1 MIEVRGLSK
10 RYGEKIA
17 VNNLSFSVAPGKVTG
32 FLGPNGAGKT
42 TTMRLILGLDYPRRR
57 DRRHSGKKYANLA
70 YPMREVGALIDAKA
84 VHGGRSAYN
93 HLLCL
98 AQTNNLPKR
107 RVGEVLELVGLTE
120 VARKRTKGF
129 SLGMSQ
135 RLGIAGTLL
144 GDPAVLMFDEPVNGL
159 DPEGILWI
167 RNLMRALA
175 AEGRTVFVSSHLMSE
190 MEHTA
195 DQLIV
200 IGRGQLLADCT
211 MEEFIARSSGQT
223 VRVSTP
229 QREQLAK
236 AVAEAG
242 GAVIPGGRR
251 PDGIALTVSGLNAT
265 QVGDIAFEH
274 GVRLHELTV
283 VRASLEAA
291 FMELTADSVEYRA
304 AGDEPG
310 QPPAPGQAAPA
321 SSPPRSSP
329 RWGSTAAKGGSDM
342 AVTTKQARP
351 PVLPPPSGRAGF
363 GGTLRSEFTKI
374 RSVRSTYWTLLV
386 LLAVSIGIGAAISAG
401 TAASWSHTS
410 ASDRAT
416 FDATQASIAG
426 LFYLGQLVIVVL
438 GAMVFTA
445 EYSTGMIRTSL
456 TAMPRRVTVYAAKVA
471 VFAVVALVV
480 TLVAAFI
487 AFFLGQSLLAS
498 THESATLSQPN
509 VLRAVVGSALY
520 VTLCGLFAFAAGAIM
535 RHTAAAI
542 TSVIGLLFV
551 IPILAHLL
559 PSSWYQDLDRWLPD
573 AAGRAISATVGGQDP
588 HLFSPWGQFSVFAV
602 YTVIL
607 LVVGGVLFLRRDA

>member
-10 RYGEKIA
+10 RYGEKLA
-17 VNNLSFSVAPGKVTG
+17 VNDLSFDVVPGKVTG

-42 TTMRLILGLDYPRRR
+42 TTMRLMLGLDYPNAGTVTI
-57 DRRHSGKKYANLA
+57 DGKKYASMA
-70 YPMREVGALIDAKA
+70 YPMREVGALLDAKA

-107 RVGEVLELVGLTE
+107 RVGEVLELVGLTD

-144 GDPAVLMFDEPVNGL
+144 GDPKILMFDEPVNGL

-167 RNLMRALA
+167 RNFMKALA

-195 DQLIV
+195 DHLIV
-200 IGRGQLLADCT
+200 IGRGQLLAECT

-223 VRVSTP
+223 VRVVTP
-229 QREQLAK
+229 QPDLLVK

-242 GAVIPGGRR
+242 GSAVNGA
-251 PDGIALTVSGLNAT
+251 DDALIVSGLVAA

-291 FMELTADSVEYRA
+291 FMELTADSVEYRGAEDQQAGA
-304 AGDEPG
+304 AQSGPGTAASAGTTRRARAARQRRGDLTWPR
-310 QPPAPGQAAPA
+310 
-321 SSPPRSSP
+321 SPPGRPRSCP
-329 RWGSTAAKGGSDM
+329 R
-342 AVTTKQARP
+342 RP
-351 PVLPPPSGRAGF
+351 AGLGF

-386 LLAVSIGIGAAISAG
+386 LLVVSVGIGAAICAG
-401 TAASWSHTS
+401 TAANWNQTS
-410 ASDRAT
+410 AADRAT
-416 FDATQASIAG
+416 FDATQVSIAG
-426 LFYLGQLVIVVL
+426 LFFLGQLVIVVF
-438 GAMVFTA
+438 GAMVLTA

-456 TAMPRRVTVYAAKVA
+456 TAMPRRVTIYTAKA
-471 VFAVVALVV
+471 LVFAIVALVV

-487 AFFLGQSLLAS
+487 AFFLGQALLSS
-498 THESATLSQPN
+498 THASATLSGPN
-509 VLRAVVGSALY
+509 VLRAVIGSALY
-520 VTLCGLFAFAAGAIM
+520 VTLCGLFAFAAGAIL
-535 RHTAAAI
+535 RHTAATI
-542 TSVIGLLFV
+542 TSIIGLLFV

-559 PSSWYQDLDRWLPD
+559 PSSWYNDIARWLPD
-573 AAGRAISATVGGQDP
+573 SAGAAISATVAPQDS
-588 HLFSPWGQFSVFAV
+588 HLFSPWGQFTVFAV

-607 LVVGGVLFLRRDA
+607 LIVGGILFRRRDA